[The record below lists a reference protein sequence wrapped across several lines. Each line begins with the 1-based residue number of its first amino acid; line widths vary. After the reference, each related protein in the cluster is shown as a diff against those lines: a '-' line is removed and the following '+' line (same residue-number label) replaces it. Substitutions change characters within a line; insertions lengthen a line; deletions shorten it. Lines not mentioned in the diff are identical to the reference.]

1 MSNLVIA
8 LPPDTYSASLFTATA
23 ADASYP
29 LTNLALGPRHLH
41 YKASTAI
48 TVSQFDYDFGANIT
62 PDFVII
68 ARADLLK
75 KSDSSN
81 PAVAL
86 IGSASSSFSAPD
98 TYNSTITTATLY
110 GGNNEDWVYLPTV
123 TTPRRYWRVQ
133 ITTTA
138 SFAHRFSKLYL
149 GTGFDPGRDP
159 SFPRRYTRG
168 MTNVR
173 DRAAQNM
180 FFFDWRGI
188 TDATRYSF
196 NTLLGKYRDVN
207 PVFLFTRTFHDALSD
222 LRVLHCELVTVES
235 ITKVRGTNHLR
246 ITFDEVI

>member
-1 MSNLVIA
+1 MSNLAIA
-8 LPPDTYSASLFTATA
+8 LPPDTYSASLFAATT

-41 YKASTAI
+41 YKASTTI
-48 TVSQFDYDFGANIT
+48 TVSQFDYDFGSAIT
-62 PDFVII
+62 PDFLIL
-68 ARADLLK
+68 ARADLLF
-75 KSDSSN
+75 KSDSAN

-86 IGSASSSFSAPD
+86 IGSASSSFSSPD
-98 TYNSTITTATLY
+98 TYSSTITSATLY
-110 GGNNEDWVYLPTV
+110 GSTNEDWIYLPTV

-149 GTGFDPGRDP
+149 GASLDLGRDP
-159 SFPRRYTRG
+159 SFPRRVTRG

-173 DRAAQNM
+173 DRAAQHM

-188 TDATRYSF
+188 TDANRYNF
-196 NTLLGKYRDVN
+196 NTVLGKYRDVN
-207 PVFLFTRTFHDALSD
+207 PVFLFTRTFHDTLNE
-222 LRVLHCELVTVES
+222 LRVLHSELVTVES
-235 ITKVRGTNHLR
+235 ITKIRGTNHIR